1 MDAGRELRESAAA
14 AAAPTEAD
22 ARVVGQPAR
31 EAAIG
36 RSVGRSGDSL
46 GSCVVRSCGVLLYER
61 LVEGGQR
68 VRRPPRRR
76 AGCAVAWRLEQIWIC
91 ILRER

>member
-1 MDAGRELRESAAA
+1 MDAGRELRESAA

-36 RSVGRSGDSL
+36 RSVGRVTRSGRVSFGRAACCFMRDSWREANE
-46 GSCVVRSCGVLLYER
+46 CADRR
-61 LVEGGQR
+61 GGARDAQSR
-68 VRRPPRRR
+68 GDLNRFGFVS
-76 AGCAVAWRLEQIWIC
+76 
-91 ILRER
+91 

>member
-36 RSVGRSGDSL
+36 RSVGRSVG
-46 GSCVVRSCGVLLYER
+46 
-61 LVEGGQR
+61 
-68 VRRPPRRR
+68 
-76 AGCAVAWRLEQIWIC
+76 
-91 ILRER
+91 